1 MTDLALDHDAWVR
14 RVRTEF
20 VHRNDRVYLQS
31 AGTGLP
37 VPRAAEAAG
46 DYYREV
52 ALDGCEAGPR
62 WTARAGSVRA
72 RLAPLLGVAP
82 DEVDFFRNT
91 SEVVNLA
98 ANSIEW
104 ARGDEIVVFADE
116 YPCNV
121 LPWMHAEC
129 AGARLV
135 TLDPAPAHR
144 RLEQLLEAITP
155 RTRAVSVSHVH
166 PWTGT
171 RLDLERIG
179 RACRE
184 VDALFIVDGIQSL
197 GAVPVDLRFVDV
209 FGAGV
214 FKWMLSGFGTA
225 IGYVAER
232 ARERFTPV
240 FRSYGNPEPSTSL
253 SYAAPNYPGLY
264 VLDATLEH
272 LEGLGW
278 ERIYGRVEQLT
289 ARAFAALDEIGVV
302 PVTPFEQRAGIVSL
316 DVADSTAVAAEL
328 GSRGISVS
336 DKEGR
341 VLISPHFY
349 NDESDIDRFIDAFRS
364 LTIAHGL

>member
-1 MTDLALDHDAWVR
+1 MTGLTLDHDAWVR
-14 RVRTEF
+14 QVRSDF
-20 VHRNDRVYLQS
+20 VHRDDRVYLQS

-52 ALDGCEAGPR
+52 ALDGCEAGPN
-62 WTARAGSVRA
+62 WNARAKNVRA
-72 RLAPLLGVAP
+72 RLAPLLGIAP
-82 DEVDFFRNT
+82 AEVDFFRNT
-91 SEVVNLA
+91 SEVINLA

-104 ARGDEIVVFADE
+104 SAGDEIIVFADE

-121 LPWMHAEC
+121 LPWMHAER

-135 TLDPAPAHR
+135 KLDPVGAHR
-144 RLEQLLEAITP
+144 REEQVLEAITP
-155 RTRAVSVSHVH
+155 RTRVVSVSHVH

-171 RLDLERIG
+171 RLDLERVG

-184 VDALFIVDGIQSL
+184 VDALFIVDGIQAL

-209 FGAGV
+209 YGAGV

-225 IGYVAER
+225 IGYFAER
-232 ARERFTPV
+232 ARERLTPV
-240 FRSYGNPEPSTSL
+240 FRSYGNPAPSTAL

-264 VLDATLEH
+264 VLEATLEH
-272 LEGLGW
+272 LDGLGW
-278 ERIYGRVEQLT
+278 DRIYGRIEELT
-289 ARAFAALDEIGVV
+289 ARAFLALDAIDVV
-302 PVTPFEQRAGIVSL
+302 PVTPSDRRAGIVSL

-328 GSRGISVS
+328 SRRGVSVS

-349 NDESDIDRFIDAFRS
+349 NDESDIDRFVEVFRS
-364 LTIAHGL
+364 LTPEHGL